1 MPIARRKFL
10 TALGGGA
17 VWPVSAWAQQ
27 PKRPVIGFLGPT
39 SRDSTT
45 VLEPFLQGLKEA
57 GFIEGQNVGIDY
69 RWADGHNDRLPA
81 LAADLVNYR
90 VEVICAMGGRLAA
103 IAAKAATS
111 TIPIVFVFGG
121 DPVRQGLV

>member
-39 SRDSTT
+39 SPDSTT
-45 VLEPFLQGLKEA
+45 VLEPFLQGLKEI
-57 GFIEGQNVGIDY
+57 GFIEGQNVAIDY
-69 RWADGHNDRLPA
+69 RWADGHNDRL
-81 LAADLVNYR
+81 LAFVLADPNLSCPFR
-90 VEVICAMGGRLAA
+90 PRMQLGW
-103 IAAKAATS
+103 
-111 TIPIVFVFGG
+111 
-121 DPVRQGLV
+121 D